1 MTTVNTPPAP
11 DEFTI
16 VRRKHVL
23 TVLAAI
29 IVLALLGL
37 LIWSVATNPRVGWPV
52 IFQFLFDPA
61 IISGIWITL
70 FLTVISMVM
79 GVVLGLLLA
88 VMRLSHNVVVKQS
101 AHLYVTLFRGTPVLV
116 QLLLWFNLAALY
128 PHITFGLP
136 FIDLNANQLITPL
149 LASILGL
156 GLNEA
161 AYMSEIIRAGIIS
174 VATGQ
179 SEAATALGLTRRQAL
194 AKVILPQ
201 AMRVIIP
208 PTGNEFI
215 GMLKS
220 TSLVSVLS
228 VADLLYSAQIIYSRN
243 LQVMPLLFVACIWY
257 IVLTAIFNFG
267 QGFIERYFGRGSGS
281 ATPPTTFWTRLG
293 RSLRRSHAPEALAS
307 VKDGER

>member
-1 MTTVNTPPAP
+1 MTTVNTPPEP
-11 DEFTI
+11 SEFTI
-16 VRRKHVL
+16 VRKKHVW
-23 TVLAAI
+23 TVIAAI

-37 LIWSVATNPRVGWPV
+37 LVESIVTNPRVGWPV
-52 IFQFLFDPA
+52 IGQYLFDPT
-61 IISGIWITL
+61 IISGVWITL
-70 FLTVISMVM
+70 YLTVVSMLI
-79 GVVLGLLLA
+79 GVLLGLLLA
-88 VMRLSHNVVVKQS
+88 VMRLSHNIVVKQT

-116 QLLLWFNLAALY
+116 QLLLWFNLSALY
-128 PHITFGLP
+128 PHITFDLP
-136 FIDLNANQLITPL
+136 FVDLNANQLITPL
-149 LASILGL
+149 LAGILGL

-179 SEAATALGLTRRQAL
+179 SEAATALGLTRRQSL
-194 AKVILPQ
+194 VKVILPQ

-228 VADLLYSAQIIYSRN
+228 VADLLYSAQIISSTN
-243 LQVMPLLFVACIWY
+243 LQIMPLLFVACIWY
-257 IVLTAIFNFG
+257 IVLTTIFNFG

-281 ATPPTTFWTRLG
+281 ATPAVTFWTRLG
-293 RSLRRSHAPEALAS
+293 RSFRRNHAPEALAS
-307 VKDGER
+307 IKDGAL